1 MSVADGI
8 GANTRIRRAEPSDAA
23 ALTALALRS
32 KAFWGY
38 DAAFMAAC
46 RAELTVA
53 AADVRAHPTFVLEA
67 AGRTLGFYQ
76 LRRDG
81 TAAEV
86 RLFFVAPEAVRGGIG
101 RRLWTHL
108 EETARALGA
117 LRLEVDSDPHAGGF
131 YCAMGMRRAG
141 QVHSGSIAGR
151 TLPHLVKDFA
161 VPVADQPPAAR
172 DGQEVRR

>member
-1 MSVADGI
+1 MADGT
-8 GANTRIRRAEPSDAA
+8 GANTRIRRAEAADAA
-23 ALTALALRS
+23 ALTALALSS

-46 RAELTVA
+46 RGELTVA
-53 AADVRAHPTFVLEA
+53 AADVLPHPTFVLEA
-67 AGRTLGFYQ
+67 AGRILGFYQ

-86 RLFFVAPEAVRGGIG
+86 RLFFVAPEAVRCGIG
-101 RRLWTHL
+101 RRLWAHL

-117 LRLEVDSDPHAGGF
+117 LRLEVDSDPHAEGF
-131 YCAMGMRRAG
+131 YCAMGMRREAL
-141 QVHSGSIAGR
+141 VHSGSIAGR
-151 TLPHLVKDFA
+151 TLPHLVKELA
-161 VPVADQPPAAR
+161 VPAMDHAGP